1 MSVEVRIAN
10 ATASFVHLQ
19 KAKEGDYGNSYR
31 MNLIVEPDF
40 KELKEV
46 EAAMLEAAKSKW
58 GEKGEATYKHLST
71 PAQDRVALKR
81 RPSTNS
87 EGEVYEGYEDKWF
100 ISCARREDDGRPSV
114 FAATGVEVTD
124 PVEIG
129 RLIYSG
135 CKVHA
140 KLRFWPQD
148 NAGGKRV
155 NAEIKG
161 LMFAADGTAFGGKS
175 GVASADDFAEYAV
188 SGEDL
193 LA

>member
-10 ATASFVHLQ
+10 ATASFVNI
-19 KAKEGDYGNSYR
+19 KEAKEGDYGNSYR
-31 MNLIVEPDF
+31 LSLIVDPDF
-40 KELKEV
+40 KELAQV

-58 GEKGEATYKHLST
+58 GDKAQAIYDHLST

-81 RPSTNS
+81 RPATNS
-87 EGEVYEGYEDKWF
+87 EGKVYEGYAGKWF
-100 ISCARREDDGRPSV
+100 LSAARREDDGRPSV
-114 FAATGVEVTD
+114 FAATGAEVTD

-148 NAGGKRV
+148 NAGGRRL
-155 NAEIKG
+155 NAEILG
-161 LMFAADGTAFGGKS
+161 LMFAGDGERFGGQS
-175 GVASADDFAEYAV
+175 GVASVDDFAEYAQ
-188 SGEDL
+188 SGADL
-193 LA
+193 L